1 MHTRRKQFG
10 DLVPNRSIWDLAA
23 IVSEKLIPAH
33 PLGFTFDPRLLQ
45 LTPYHQQAH
54 AVALDRRKYELKTQA
69 KPSTL
74 QIAKWLSQPDQNLL
88 LTLEGFHIGYWF
100 NTKKGFHCIDVTL
113 LGWDIDKA
121 LTLAEEFAQESIY
134 HPFSNKEIPVKSSN
148 EDRPIEYD
156 FDPIPNLKEDKEM
169 PMTQQ
174 RDLDQLWDG
183 LKFAVRLPLITLLI
197 VIAIMSSC
205 MGILFVAKLFRFV
218 FQQLL
223 KSSW

>member
-1 MHTRRKQFG
+1 MHGHQKQFG
-10 DLVPNRSIWDLAA
+10 DLVPNRPIWDLAA

-45 LTPYHQQAH
+45 LTSYHQHAH
-54 AVALDRRKYELKTQA
+54 AVALDRRKYELKTQD

-74 QIAKWLSQPDQNLL
+74 EIAKWLSQPDQNLL

-100 NTKKGFHCIDVTL
+100 NAKKGFHCIDVTL
-113 LGWDIDKA
+113 LGWDLDKA
-121 LTLAEEFAQESIY
+121 RALAEEFAQESIY

-156 FDPIPNLKEDKEM
+156 FDPIPNLKGNKTM
-169 PMTQQ
+169 PTTHETY
-174 RDLDQLWDG
+174 LHQLWDS

-197 VIAIMSSC
+197 VTAIMLAST
-205 MGILFVAKLFRFV
+205 GILFVAKLFEFL

-223 KSSW
+223 TIPW